1 MVRVIRC
8 GTHLSDLFE
17 LDCVWLVGSRMGVWG
32 NSPSRGLCLV
42 ALVEVPVYSFLNLP
56 ETSR

>member
-17 LDCVWLVGSRMGVWG
+17 LDGVWLVGSRMGVWG